1 MSSASDQIEDK
12 VWRSYGILTHAR
24 ALTSSEVMNM
34 LSALRLGL
42 SLGIIDKFDYRELN
56 ELMIITQPAHL
67 QKYMGKEMD
76 NVERDIVRADL
87 IRQRFNRS
95 NE

>member
-1 MSSASDQIEDK
+1 M
-12 VWRSYGILTHAR
+12 RSYGILTHAR
-24 ALTSSEVMNM
+24 ALTSNEVMNM

-42 SLGIIDKFDYRELN
+42 SLGIIDKFNYRELN

-87 IRQRFNRS
+87 VRQRLNRPDES
-95 NE
+95 